1 MNIKQLIAAIAVLAI
16 SALAVLATT
25 GPAFA
30 VETAPRAT
38 QAQPVAVKIRAVIR
52 AEAIPARTEGPLAS
66 VNVETT
72 KPAAAVVKSRIALHT
87 DARSLDTVH
96 ALRT

>member
-1 MNIKQLIAAIAVLAI
+1 MNIKQLIGTIAVLAI

-30 VETAPRAT
+30 AETAPSTA
-38 QAQPVAVKIRAVIR
+38 QAQPAAIKIRTVIR

-66 VNVETT
+66 VDAETT
-72 KPAAAVVKSRIALHT
+72 ETAVKSRIALHSNV
-87 DARSLDTVH
+87 RPLDMVH